1 MLFLAA
7 CLTAGGLMTFVV
19 QAAIRQ
25 RQPKLAVAT

>member
-19 QAAIRQ
+19 QRVLKGSAGPR
-25 RQPKLAVAT
+25 PS